1 MNKDPNILSGE
12 DVGMILL
19 GKEIQIMNLQRQV
32 VALQQ
37 QVDALAAAL
46 EEMANSKPA
55 KDKDPNEP
63 IPFPHMKN

>member
-1 MNKDPNILSGE
+1 MANDPNILSGE

-37 QVDALAAAL
+37 RVESLIAALAEKSPQKPL
-46 EEMANSKPA
+46 DPKNS
-55 KDKDPNEP
+55 NEP
-63 IPFPHMKN
+63 IPFPHKKA

>member
-1 MNKDPNILSGE
+1 MSDPNILSGE

-37 QVDALAAAL
+37 QIDGLSQAL
-46 EEMANSKPA
+46 SKNLKPSEGGE
-55 KDKDPNEP
+55 KDTNEP
-63 IPFPHMKN
+63 IPFPRKKN